1 MFMYRP
7 YIRTF
12 ENYFELLGYDHNH
25 FISSSNLATDQEH
38 AFSSDQ

>member
-25 FISSSNLATDQEH
+25 FISSIDLGTDQEN
-38 AFSSDQ
+38 AFCSDQ